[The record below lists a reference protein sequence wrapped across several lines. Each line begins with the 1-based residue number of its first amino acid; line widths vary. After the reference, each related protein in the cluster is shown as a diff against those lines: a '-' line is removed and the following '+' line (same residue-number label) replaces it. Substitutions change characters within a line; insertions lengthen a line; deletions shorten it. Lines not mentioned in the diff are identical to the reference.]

1 MLAPRQRGGP
11 PTTQEV
17 QARFCPPTSPAQLPL
32 SQGPHC
38 PPDRAAIRG
47 CCALPRASQLHVTSP
62 GRPPCDRQHPKTGVH
77 WAQAPVAHAPLPR
90 LRATG
95 VVCVGLLLVLGTARV
110 GAARPRGAVS
120 PGGEGSGQA
129 QRGPSAAAGLPWGR
143 QGQGSAE
150 LLGGWRVPPN
160 AERGP
165 PPLYSG
171 EAGAQGRARGRG
183 SHGESAM
190 GASGLLLSCPTQVTK
205 CKGHGGQHASRTS
218 LRPPNGS
225 TRTHS
230 RFLSGGDPKEQRG
243 PSPHADGR
251 PRRRTTGRPLTAGA
265 DGDRGSARP
274 VGTEASSLPGPR
286 CSVVRER
293 ASSRRSRPAPPPTES
308 EPPGGPRGSP
318 GCTPESEN
326 RRWRAVS

>member
-1 MLAPRQRGGP
+1 MGAGPQAERWPTHHPGGTGKVL
-11 PTTQEV
+11 PT
-17 QARFCPPTSPAQLPL
+17 
-32 SQGPHC
+32 
-38 PPDRAAIRG
+38 
-47 CCALPRASQLHVTSP
+47 HVTSSAPAVTGPSLSPRP
-62 GRPPCDRQHPKTGVH
+62 GGDQGLLCSAPGKSAARHVSRAATMRQAAPQNGGPLGSGPSGSRTPT
-77 WAQAPVAHAPLPR
+77 QAPSHGC
-90 LRATG
+90 G
-95 VVCVGLLLVLGTARV
+95 VRGPPPGPRV

-143 QGQGSAE
+143 QGQGGAE

-205 CKGHGGQHASRTS
+205 CKGHRGQHASRTS

-274 VGTEASSLPGPR
+274 VGTEASSPPGPR

-293 ASSRRSRPAPPPTES
+293 ASSRRSGPAPPPTES

>member
-11 PTTQEV
+11 PTIQEV

-38 PPDRAAIRG
+38 PPDRVAIRG
-47 CCALPRASQLHVTSP
+47 CCALPGASQLHVTSP

-95 VVCVGLLLVLGTARV
+95 VVCVGLLLVLGWGLPDPVALS
-110 GAARPRGAVS
+110 RPEVRA
-120 PGGEGSGQA
+120 PG
-129 QRGPSAAAGLPWGR
+129 RPSAAQAQQPGSHGDARDRAAQSSWGAGE
-143 QGQGSAE
+143 S
-150 LLGGWRVPPN
+150 PPN

-243 PSPHADGR
+243 PSPHTDGR

-274 VGTEASSLPGPR
+274 VGTEASSPPGPR

-293 ASSRRSRPAPPPTES
+293 ASSRRSGPAPPPTES